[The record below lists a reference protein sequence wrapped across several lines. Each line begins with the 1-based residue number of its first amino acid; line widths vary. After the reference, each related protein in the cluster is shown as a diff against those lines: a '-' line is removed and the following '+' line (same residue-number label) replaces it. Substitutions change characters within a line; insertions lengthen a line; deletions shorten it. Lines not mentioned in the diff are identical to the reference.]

1 MAERIVSPAVFTNEI
16 DQTFLTQGISQI
28 GGAVVGP
35 FTRGP
40 AYAPTVVRTHAE
52 LEDLF
57 GVPEGTY
64 YQPFTAREYLSHQG
78 VVTIVRV
85 GSLGGYKQENPLVI
99 KAVVAD
105 VSAFSGTL
113 SGSLSGSLSTGE
125 VPSVGD
131 EKVIGVLAN
140 TLYNNQPDL
149 TGFLGSEISEHGE
162 GNGEILFYDGEIVD
176 EDGEDVVV
184 GNLELELHL
193 KKTVR
198 ELDDQGNVTESI
210 QDLKPNAVPYV
221 FNINP
226 TEPDSLHNIF
236 GRAPKKN
243 LEPAYFY
250 SYFENTQEEVY
261 AEIMQG
267 VKYKIELSNGG
278 DVQGEDYIA
287 GEVMEFEYE
296 DSTTGEI
303 LDNPWVPGGV
313 SFSCRPAET
322 PWIQS
327 QKISGRRFDMF
338 KIWTRNMG
346 SSANRE
352 IKIGIY
358 NVRTPG
364 SIQDSD
370 YGTFSLIVRAF
381 NDSDKGQNVI
391 ENYDGLTMDPLS
403 PRFLPRVIGD
413 RFTTI
418 DNKGKIVDYGDYVN
432 SSNWI
437 RVQMPDESTSP
448 ANAMPYGHAPY
459 RSPLGDIDLGTP
471 KYSYAS
477 QYARN
482 PGRYFNGAVFN
493 QTSPDG
499 IIELPQ
505 YGKDTIELFQPIP
518 NGPGDAGLGF
528 HMDTAGS
535 YSEEIDGVVEDFE
548 VEKISTNPATS
559 DEIATSKIRRFLV
572 GFQGGF
578 DGHAPSHPINL
589 GTSITENNV
598 QGLDCS
604 KQFSSGTKGYKRAFA
619 ALSNQ
624 DEFDINL
631 IVTPGLSLDL
641 HRTVINRGVDLCE
654 SREDC
659 FYILDCVSA
668 NNQPGRVDDAVQEVS
683 TIDSNYAATYYPWVK
698 IIDPA
703 TNVLQPYPPSSLMMA
718 VYASND
724 KSAAEWF
731 APAGLNRGGIEQAV
745 SVMDRLNFAERDTLY
760 EGKVN
765 PIAAFPGQGI
775 VAFGQK
781 TLQRRAS
788 ALDRV
793 NVRRLLIT
801 LKKFI
806 ASSARFLLFEQNVA
820 ATRNRFLNIVNPYL
834 ENVQQ
839 KHGLY
844 AFRVV
849 MDESNNTPDLIDRN
863 ILYGQIFLQP
873 ARAVEFIILDFNLT
887 PTGAAFEA

>member
-1 MAERIVSPAVFTNEI
+1 MAERTVSPAVFTKEI

-35 FTRGP
+35 FSRGP
-40 AYAPTVVRTHAE
+40 AYSPTIVRTIAE

-57 GVPEGTY
+57 GIPEGKY
-64 YQPFTAREYLSHQG
+64 YQPFTAREYLKHQG

-85 GSLGGYKQENPLVI
+85 GDLGGYRQENALVI
-99 KAVVAD
+99 KAVVTD
-105 VSAFSGTL
+105 TTDYSGTL
-113 SGSLSGSLSTGE
+113 SGSLTGSLDTPE
-125 VPSVGD
+125 EGD
-131 EKVIGVLAN
+131 EVVIGVLAN
-140 TLYNNQPDL
+140 TLWADNGQPAVDAIRD
-149 TGFLGSEISEHGE
+149 GFENTTVDKETSLMFYEGEIIDDE
-162 GNGEILFYDGEIVD
+162 GNE
-176 EDGEDVVV
+176 VVV
-184 GNLELELHL
+184 GNFESTLYLRR
-193 KKTVR
+193 TVR
-198 ELDDQGNVTESI
+198 TVDEDTGEVIESI
-210 QDLKPNAVPYV
+210 QSLKSNYDSDYV
-221 FNINP
+221 FSIDP
-226 TEPDSLHNIF
+226 KAPDSLQNIF

-243 LEPAYFY
+243 IEPAYFY
-250 SYFENTQEEVY
+250 SYFENAQERIFNN
-261 AEIMQG
+261 IMNG
-267 VKYKIELSNGG
+267 VKYKIEVETSNEAI
-278 DVQGEDYIA
+278 V
-287 GEVMEFEYE
+287 FEYE
-296 DSTTGEI
+296 DSKTEEI
-303 LDNPWVPGGV
+303 LDDPWQPGAV

-327 QKISGRRFDMF
+327 QKISGRRYNLF
-338 KIWTRNMG
+338 KVWTRNMG

-352 IKIGIY
+352 IKIGVY

-364 SIQDSD
+364 SIQDTD

-381 NDSDKGQNVI
+381 NDSDRGQNVV
-391 ENYDGLTMDPLS
+391 ENYDAVTLDPLS
-403 PRFLPRVIGD
+403 PRYLPRVIGD

-418 DNKGKIVDYGDYVN
+418 NNKGKLIDYGDYIN
-432 SSNWI
+432 LSNWI
-437 RVQMPDESTSP
+437 RIEMPSDSTP
-448 ANAMPYGHAPY
+448 PPNAMPYGHGSY
-459 RSPLGDIDLGTP
+459 FTP
-471 KYSYAS
+471 IAGYETPPIQYSHAS
-477 QYARN
+477 QYERQ

-493 QTSPDG
+493 QSSPDG
-499 IIELPQ
+499 ILELPRTAR
-505 YGKDTIELFQPIP
+505 DTSELFAPLPYLSDAAGMGYYMDEPGQVEEEVDGETTSYAVDAIP
-518 NGPGDAGLGF
+518 VNPPAVDELA
-528 HMDTAGS
+528 TA
-535 YSEEIDGVVEDFE
+535 
-548 VEKISTNPATS
+548 KL
-559 DEIATSKIRRFLV
+559 RRFLV

-578 DGHAPSHPINL
+578 DGKAPNHPIYL
-589 GTSITENNV
+589 GKHITENNV

-604 KQFSSGTKGYKRAFA
+604 KRFSSGTKGYVRAFA

-631 IVTPGLSLDL
+631 LVTPGLSLDL
-641 HRTVINRGVDLCE
+641 HRTVINRGIDLCE

-668 NNQPGRVDDAVQEVS
+668 HNQPGRVDDAVQQVS
-683 TIDSNYAATYYPWVK
+683 TIDSNYCATYYPWVK

-703 TNVLQPYPPSSLMMA
+703 TNVLQPYPPSALMMS

-731 APAGLNRGGIEQAV
+731 APAGLNRGGIESAV
-745 SVMDRLNFAERDTLY
+745 TVMDRLNFAERDQLY

-793 NVRRLLIT
+793 NVRRLLIN

-806 ASSARFLLFEQNVA
+806 ASSSRFLLFEQNVA
-820 ATRNRFLNIVNPYL
+820 STRNRFLNIVNPFL

-839 KHGLY
+839 RHGLY
-844 AFRVV
+844 AFRVI

-873 ARAVEFIILDFNLT
+873 ARAVEFVILDFNLT
-887 PTGAAFEA
+887 PTGASFEA

>member
-35 FTRGP
+35 FKKGP
-40 AYAPTVVRTHAE
+40 AYAPTIVRTHAE

-57 GVPEGTY
+57 GVPQGNY
-64 YQPFTAREYLSHQG
+64 YQPFTAREYLTHQG

-85 GSLGGYKQENPLVI
+85 GALGGYKQDNALVI
-99 KAVVAD
+99 KAKVTDVPAD
-105 VSAFSGTL
+105 L
-113 SGSLSGSLSTGE
+113 SGSLGSGSLGVAVGNE
-125 VPSVGD
+125 V
-131 EKVIGVLAN
+131 VIGVLAN
-140 TLYNNQPDL
+140 TLYEGVTDDSGFEGSSIDNDTSVLYHDTESVDPE
-149 TGFLGSEISEHGE
+149 TGETVS
-162 GNGEILFYDGEIVD
+162 
-176 EDGEDVVV
+176 V
-184 GNLELELHL
+184 GNLETTLYLR
-193 KKTVR
+193 KTVR
-198 ELDDQGNVTESI
+198 LADEFTGDIIETVQSLKDDYDS
-210 QDLKPNAVPYV
+210 DYV
-221 FNINP
+221 FNIDP
-226 TEPDSLHNIF
+226 KEPDSLQNIF

-250 SYFENTQEEVY
+250 SYFENSQEEVFNN
-261 AEIMQG
+261 IMSG
-267 VKYKIELSNGG
+267 VKYKIEVDTSS
-278 DVQGEDYIA
+278 EAMI
-287 GEVMEFEYE
+287 FETR
-296 DSTTGEI
+296 DSVTGE
-303 LDNPWVPGGV
+303 LDDDPWKPGEAA
-313 SFSCRPAET
+313 FSCRPAET
-322 PWIQS
+322 PYIKS
-327 QKISGRRFDMF
+327 QEISGRRYDLF
-338 KIWTRNMG
+338 KVWTRNMG
-346 SSANRE
+346 SDANRE
-352 IKIGIY
+352 IKIAIY

-370 YGTFSLIVRAF
+370 YATFSLMVRSF
-381 NDSDKGQNVI
+381 NDNDKSPEIV
-391 ENYDGLTMDPLS
+391 ENYDGVTLDPLS
-403 PRFLPRVIGD
+403 PRYLPRVIGD

-418 DNKGKIVDYGDYVN
+418 DSKGKIIDYGDYVN

-437 RVQMPDESTSP
+437 RIEMPAESTAP

-459 RSPLGDIDLGTP
+459 RSPLGGIDVGTP
-471 KYSYAS
+471 EYSYAS
-477 QYARN
+477 QYARSL
-482 PGRYFNGAVFN
+482 GRFFNGAVFN

-499 IIELPQ
+499 ILELPNS
-505 YGKDTIELFQPIP
+505 GRDTSELFRPLP
-518 NGPGDAGLGF
+518 ANPGDAGRGF
-528 HMDTAGS
+528 YMDTSKNVEWNATYVEEVDGS
-535 YSEEIDGVVEDFE
+535 TDIFE
-548 VEKISTNPATS
+548 VDPIPTNPSTA
-559 DEIATSKIRRFLV
+559 DELLVAKLRRFVV

-578 DGHAPSHPINL
+578 DGQSPAHPIAL
-589 GTSITENNV
+589 GKDITENNA

-604 KQFSSGTKGYKRAFA
+604 REFSSGTKGYKRAFA

-631 IVTPGLSLDL
+631 LVTPGLSLDL
-641 HRTVINRGVDLCE
+641 HRSVINRGVDLCE
-654 SREDC
+654 QREDC

-668 NNQPGRVDDAVQEVS
+668 NNQPGRVDDAVQQVA

-703 TNVLQPYPPSSLMMA
+703 TNVLQPYPPSALMMA
-718 VYASND
+718 VYAAND

-731 APAGLNRGGIEQAV
+731 APAGLNRGGIESAV
-745 SVMDRLNFAERDTLY
+745 AVMDRLNFAERDTLY

-820 ATRNRFLNIVNPYL
+820 STRNRFLSIVNPYL

-839 KHGLY
+839 RHGLY
-844 AFRVV
+844 AFRVI

-887 PTGAAFEA
+887 PTGASFEA

>member
-35 FTRGP
+35 FKKGP
-40 AYAPTVVRTHAE
+40 AYAPTIVRTHAE

-57 GVPEGTY
+57 GVPEGKY
-64 YQPFTAREYLSHQG
+64 YQPFTAREYLTHQG

-85 GSLGGYKQENPLVI
+85 GALGGYKQDNALVI
-99 KAVVAD
+99 TAKVTD
-105 VSAFSGTL
+105 VPAELSGTL
-113 SGSLSGSLSTGE
+113 GSGSLGLG
-125 VPSVGD
+125 VGD
-131 EKVIGVLAN
+131 EVVIGVLAN
-140 TLYNNQPDL
+140 TLYEGISDDSGFEGSTIDNDTSVLYHDTESVDPE
-149 TGFLGSEISEHGE
+149 TGETVS
-162 GNGEILFYDGEIVD
+162 
-176 EDGEDVVV
+176 V
-184 GNLELELHL
+184 GNLETTLRLR
-193 KKTVR
+193 KTVR
-198 ELDDQGNVTESI
+198 TEDEFTGEVVETIQSLKDDFDS
-210 QDLKPNAVPYV
+210 DYV
-221 FNINP
+221 FSIDP
-226 TEPDSLHNIF
+226 KEADSLQNIF
-236 GRAPKKN
+236 GRAAKKN

-250 SYFENTQEEVY
+250 SYFENSQEEVFNN
-261 AEIMQG
+261 IMNG
-267 VKYKIELSNGG
+267 VKYKVEVDTSSEAIVFETRDS
-278 DVQGEDYIA
+278 VT
-287 GEVMEFEYE
+287 GEV
-296 DSTTGEI
+296 DDDPWKPGEAA
-303 LDNPWVPGGV
+303 
-313 SFSCRPAET
+313 FSCRPAET
-322 PWIQS
+322 PYIKS
-327 QKISGRRFDMF
+327 QEISGRRYDLF
-338 KIWTRNMG
+338 KVWTRNMG
-346 SSANRE
+346 SDANRE
-352 IKIGIY
+352 IKIAIY

-370 YGTFSLIVRAF
+370 YGVFSLMVRSF
-381 NDSDKGQNVI
+381 NDNDKSPEIV
-391 ENYDGLTMDPLS
+391 ENYDGVTLDPLS
-403 PRFLPRVIGD
+403 PRYLPRVIGD

-418 DNKGKIVDYGDYVN
+418 DSKGKIIDYGDYVN

-437 RVQMPDESTSP
+437 RIEMPAESTSP

-459 RSPLGDIDLGTP
+459 RSPLGGIDVGTP
-471 KYSYAS
+471 EYSYAS
-477 QYARN
+477 QYARSL
-482 PGRYFNGAVFN
+482 GRFFNGAVFN

-499 IIELPQ
+499 ILELPNSAR
-505 YGKDTIELFQPIP
+505 DTSELFQPLP
-518 NGPGDAGLGF
+518 ANPGDAGRGF
-528 HMDTAGS
+528 YMDESKDVAWVGK
-535 YSEEIDGVVEDFE
+535 YVEELDGETTVFE
-548 VEKISTNPATS
+548 VDEVPTSPSTA
-559 DEIATSKIRRFLV
+559 DELLVAKLRRFVV

-578 DGHAPSHPINL
+578 DGQSPAHPISL
-589 GTSITENNV
+589 GKDITETNC

-604 KQFSSGTKGYKRAFA
+604 REFSSGSKGYKRAFA

-631 IVTPGLSLDL
+631 LVTPGLSLDL
-641 HRTVINRGVDLCE
+641 HRSVINRGVDLCE
-654 SREDC
+654 QREDC

-668 NNQPGRVDDAVQEVS
+668 NNQPGRVDDAVQAVS

-718 VYASND
+718 VYAAND

-731 APAGLNRGGIEQAV
+731 APAGLNRGGIESAV
-745 SVMDRLNFAERDTLY
+745 AVMDRLNFAERDTLY

-820 ATRNRFLNIVNPYL
+820 STRNRFLSIVNPYL

-839 KHGLY
+839 RHGLY
-844 AFRVV
+844 AFRVI

-887 PTGAAFEA
+887 PTGASFEA

>member
-35 FTRGP
+35 FKKGP
-40 AYAPTVVRTHAE
+40 AYAPTIVRTHAE

-57 GVPEGTY
+57 GVPQGNY
-64 YQPFTAREYLSHQG
+64 YQPFTAREYLTHQG

-85 GSLGGYKQENPLVI
+85 GALGGYKQDNALVI
-99 KAVVAD
+99 KAKVTDVPAD
-105 VSAFSGTL
+105 L
-113 SGSLSGSLSTGE
+113 SGSLGSGSLGVAVGNE
-125 VPSVGD
+125 V
-131 EKVIGVLAN
+131 VIGVLAN
-140 TLYNNQPDL
+140 TLYEGISDDSGFEGSTIDNDTSVLYHDTESVDPE
-149 TGFLGSEISEHGE
+149 TGETVS
-162 GNGEILFYDGEIVD
+162 
-176 EDGEDVVV
+176 V
-184 GNLELELHL
+184 GNLETTLYLR
-193 KKTVR
+193 KTVR
-198 ELDDQGNVTESI
+198 IADEFTGDIIETVQSLKDDYDS
-210 QDLKPNAVPYV
+210 DYV
-221 FNINP
+221 FNIDP
-226 TEPDSLHNIF
+226 KEPDSLQNIF

-250 SYFENTQEEVY
+250 AYFENSQEEVFNN
-261 AEIMQG
+261 IMSG
-267 VKYKIELSNGG
+267 VKYK
-278 DVQGEDYIA
+278 V
-287 GEVMEFEYE
+287 EVDTSSDAMVFETR
-296 DSTTGEI
+296 DSVTGE
-303 LDNPWVPGGV
+303 LDDDPWKPGEAA
-313 SFSCRPAET
+313 FSCRPAET
-322 PWIQS
+322 PYIKS
-327 QKISGRRFDMF
+327 QEISGRRYDLF

-346 SSANRE
+346 SDANRE

-370 YGTFSLIVRAF
+370 YATFSLMVRSF
-381 NDSDKGQNVI
+381 NDNDKSPEIV
-391 ENYDGLTMDPLS
+391 ENYDGVTLDPLS
-403 PRFLPRVIGD
+403 PRYLPRVIGD

-418 DNKGKIVDYGDYVN
+418 DSKGKIIDYGDYVN

-437 RVQMPDESTSP
+437 RIEMPAESTAP

-459 RSPLGDIDLGTP
+459 RSPLGGIDVGTP
-471 KYSYAS
+471 EYSYAS
-477 QYARN
+477 QYARSL
-482 PGRYFNGAVFN
+482 GRFYNGAVFN

-499 IIELPQ
+499 ILELPNSAR
-505 YGKDTIELFQPIP
+505 DTSELFRPLP
-518 NGPGDAGLGF
+518 ANPGDAGRGF
-528 HMDTAGS
+528 YMDNTKNVEWNAT
-535 YSEEIDGVVEDFE
+535 YVEEVDGTTDVFE
-548 VEKISTNPATS
+548 VDPIPTNPSTA
-559 DEIATSKIRRFLV
+559 DELLVAKLRRFVV

-578 DGHAPSHPINL
+578 DGQSPAHPISL
-589 GTSITENNV
+589 GKDITENNA

-604 KQFSSGTKGYKRAFA
+604 REFSSGTKGYKRAFA

-631 IVTPGLSLDL
+631 LVTPGLSLDL
-641 HRTVINRGVDLCE
+641 HRSVINRGVDLCE
-654 SREDC
+654 QREDC

-668 NNQPGRVDDAVQEVS
+668 NNQPGRVDDAVQAVA

-703 TNVLQPYPPSSLMMA
+703 TNVLQPYPPSALMMA
-718 VYASND
+718 VYAAND

-731 APAGLNRGGIEQAV
+731 APAGLNRGGIESAV
-745 SVMDRLNFAERDTLY
+745 AVMDRLNFAERDTLY

-820 ATRNRFLNIVNPYL
+820 STRNRFLSIVNPYL

-839 KHGLY
+839 RHGLY
-844 AFRVV
+844 AFRVI

-887 PTGAAFEA
+887 PTGASFEA